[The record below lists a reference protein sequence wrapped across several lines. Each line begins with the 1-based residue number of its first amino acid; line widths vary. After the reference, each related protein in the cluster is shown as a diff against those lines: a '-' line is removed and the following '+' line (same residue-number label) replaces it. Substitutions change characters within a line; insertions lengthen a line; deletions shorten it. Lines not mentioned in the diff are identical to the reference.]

1 MPLCINELSNLGWLI
16 TLPSSIYRVFEAVA
30 GVTLFFIIIIF
41 FSLFLWCNFPSFFF
55 FEFGARQ
62 QQSSLT
68 YWKWIAHPVNARP
81 IWLAILYFISLTL
94 SLFIIIF
101 SYTHTVVT
109 CAELRLFPRGAGGSC
124 SNKDLFGSPAA
135 SLSLSL
141 FFSRLST
148 PLLLAIKVKISSK
161 KPRKLFFFSLS
172 FFLFFFVLNFR
183 HSLTVGERKR
193 KKNVNAIFGHDT
205 WKQLRNDNKTT
216 NWRGQDA
223 MITIATYEKS
233 GGGEKCIER
242 WMASNFY
249 CAYYAITSS
258 RNMPTCWFSPLA
270 VSID

>member
-1 MPLCINELSNLGWLI
+1 MLNCGFFREGLEDPVPTRTSLGARQRLSLSLYSFLGFRLHCCW
-16 TLPSSIYRVFEAVA
+16 PSKSKSAA
-30 GVTLFFIIIIF
+30 K
-41 FSLFLWCNFPSFFF
+41 NPASFFF
-55 FEFGARQ
+55 F
-62 QQSSLT
+62 
-68 YWKWIAHPVNARP
+68 
-81 IWLAILYFISLTL
+81 
-94 SLFIIIF
+94 
-101 SYTHTVVT
+101 
-109 CAELRLFPRGAGGSC
+109 
-124 SNKDLFGSPAA
+124 
-135 SLSLSL
+135 
-141 FFSRLST
+141 
-148 PLLLAIKVKISSK
+148 
-161 KPRKLFFFSLS
+161 LS